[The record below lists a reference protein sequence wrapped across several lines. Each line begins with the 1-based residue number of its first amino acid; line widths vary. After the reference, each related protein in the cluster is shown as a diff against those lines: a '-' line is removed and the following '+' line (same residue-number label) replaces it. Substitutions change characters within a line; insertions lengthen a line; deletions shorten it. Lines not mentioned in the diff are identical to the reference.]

1 MSCSGRWAPIC
12 SGNGGTDVTR
22 ALLISNPAAA
32 RTDARAIG
40 AVRDVLQ
47 GGGWS
52 VELAVTA
59 AAGDAR
65 RLAERGRDEGFDA
78 VLSYGGDGTAMQ
90 IAGAIAGT
98 GIPLGL
104 LPGGTGNVLAG
115 NLRLPREPV
124 AAAQAILRHRPIAI
138 DLGAVSRADGVHY
151 FAVCCGVGFDAMLM
165 QRTDTASKRRWR
177 RAAYVRA
184 ALTSLPDV
192 ASAPVRVT
200 IDGRETRLDA
210 AMVLVCNCA
219 DLMPPLLRIHADI
232 RPDDGVLD
240 VAVLR
245 ATGAWQSIT
254 AFLELLFGG
263 GPRQVWRGRGR
274 TLQVTMDSGA
284 MPAQLDGELIG
295 TTPLEAQVLPGALRV
310 LVDPRDLPRN
320 LTRPAT

>member
-1 MSCSGRWAPIC
+1 M
-12 SGNGGTDVTR
+12 TR

-40 AVRDVLQ
+40 AVRNVLQ

-192 ASAPVRVT
+192 VSAPVRVT
-200 IDGRETRLDA
+200 IDGTETRLDA

-295 TTPLEAQVLPGALRV
+295 TTPLAAQVLPGALRV

-320 LTRPAT
+320 LTRPAP

>member
-1 MSCSGRWAPIC
+1 M
-12 SGNGGTDVTR
+12 TR
-22 ALLISNPAAA
+22 VLLISNPVAA
-32 RTDARAIG
+32 RTDVRAIA
-40 AVRDVLQ
+40 AVRDVLH
-47 GGGWS
+47 GGGWT
-52 VELAVTA
+52 VELAVTT

-65 RLAERGRDEGFDA
+65 RLAQRGRDEGFDA

-90 IAGAIAGT
+90 IAGALAGT

-115 NLRLPREPV
+115 NLRLPRQPV
-124 AAAQAILRHRPIAI
+124 AAAHAILKHRPITI
-138 DLGAVSRADGVHY
+138 DLGTVERADGVHY
-151 FAVCCGVGFDAMLM
+151 FAVCCGAGFDATLM
-165 QRTDTASKRRWR
+165 QRTTTASKRRWR

-184 ALTSLPDV
+184 ALTSLPGV

-200 IDGRETRLDA
+200 VDGVETVLDA

-219 DLMPPLLRIHADI
+219 DLMPPLMRVHADI

-254 AFLELLFGG
+254 AFIELLFGG
-263 GPRQVWRGRGR
+263 RPSQVWRGRGR
-274 TLQVTMDSGA
+274 TIRVTMDNGV

-295 TTPLEAQVLPGALRV
+295 TTPLEAKALPGALRV
-310 LVDPRDLPRN
+310 LVDPDDLPRN
-320 LTRPAT
+320 LTRPAS

>member
-1 MSCSGRWAPIC
+1 M
-12 SGNGGTDVTR
+12 TR

-115 NLRLPREPV
+115 NLRLPRQPV

-151 FAVCCGVGFDAMLM
+151 FAVCCGAGFDAMLM

-200 IDGRETRLDA
+200 IDGTETRLDA

-245 ATGAWQSIT
+245 ATGAWQSLT

-295 TTPLEAQVLPGALRV
+295 TTPLAAQVLPGALRV

>member
-1 MSCSGRWAPIC
+1 M
-12 SGNGGTDVTR
+12 TR
-22 ALLISNPAAA
+22 ALLISNPVAA
-32 RTDARAIG
+32 RTDAGAIA

-47 GGGWS
+47 GGGWT
-52 VELAVTA
+52 VELAVTM

-115 NLRLPREPV
+115 NLRLPRQPV
-124 AAAQAILRHRPIAI
+124 AAAQAILQHRPITI

-151 FAVCCGVGFDAMLM
+151 FAVCCGAGFDATLM

-192 ASAPVRVT
+192 ASVPVRVSV
-200 IDGRETRLDA
+200 DGVATVLDA

-219 DLMPPLLRIHADI
+219 DLMPPWLRVHADI

-254 AFLELLFGG
+254 AAIELLFGG
-263 GPRQVWRGRGR
+263 SPRQVWRGRGR
-274 TLQVTMDSGA
+274 TIAVAMDSGE

-295 TTPLEAQVLPGALRV
+295 ATPLEARALPGALRV

-320 LTRPAT
+320 ITRTAS

>member
-1 MSCSGRWAPIC
+1 M
-12 SGNGGTDVTR
+12 TR
-22 ALLISNPAAA
+22 ALLISNPVAA
-32 RTDARAIG
+32 RADAGAIA
-40 AVRDVLQ
+40 AVRDVLR
-47 GGGWS
+47 GGGWT
-52 VELAVTA
+52 VELAVTT

-115 NLRLPREPV
+115 NLRLPRRPV
-124 AAAQAILRHRPIAI
+124 AAAQAILQHRPIAI
-138 DLGAVSRADGVHY
+138 DLGAVSRADGVHH
-151 FAVCCGVGFDAMLM
+151 FAVCCGAGFDAMLM

-192 ASAPVRVT
+192 ASAPARVT
-200 IDGRETRLDA
+200 VDGVETVLDA

-219 DLMPPLLRIHADI
+219 DLMPPWLRVHAAI

-254 AFLELLFGG
+254 AFIELLFGG
-263 GPRQVWRGRGR
+263 GPSQVWRGRGR
-274 TLQVTMDSGA
+274 TITVTMESGEI
-284 MPAQLDGELIG
+284 PAQLDGELIG
-295 TTPLEAQVLPGALRV
+295 TTPLEARVLPGALRV
-310 LVDPRDLPRN
+310 LVDPRDLPRG
-320 LTRPAT
+320 LTRPVS

>member
-1 MSCSGRWAPIC
+1 M
-12 SGNGGTDVTR
+12 TR

-32 RTDARAIG
+32 RTDERAIT
-40 AVRDVLQ
+40 AVRDVLR
-47 GGGWS
+47 GGGWV

-115 NLRLPREPV
+115 NLRLPRRPV
-124 AAAQAILRHRPIAI
+124 AAAQAILRRTPIAI
-138 DLGAVSRADGVHY
+138 DLGAVARADGVHH
-151 FAVCCGVGFDAMLM
+151 FAVCCGAGFDATLM
-165 QRTDTASKRRWR
+165 QRTDSASKRRWR

-184 ALTSLPDV
+184 ALTALPRV
-192 ASAPVRVT
+192 RSTPVRVT
-200 IDGRETRLDA
+200 IDGAETRLDA

-219 DLMPPLLRIHADI
+219 DLMPPLLRVHDDI

-240 VAVLR
+240 VVVLQ
-245 ATGAWQSIT
+245 ATGAWQSVT
-254 AFLELLFGG
+254 AFVEMLFGG
-263 GPRQVWRGRGR
+263 RRRQVWRGRGR
-274 TLQVTMDSGA
+274 TIRVDSDGGD
-284 MPAQLDGELIG
+284 MPVQLDGEPIG

-320 LTRPAT
+320 IARPLA

>member
-1 MSCSGRWAPIC
+1 
-12 SGNGGTDVTR
+12 VTR
-22 ALLISNPAAA
+22 ALLISNPVAA
-32 RTDARAIG
+32 RADAGAIA
-40 AVRDVLQ
+40 AVRDVLR
-47 GGGWS
+47 GGGWT
-52 VELAVTA
+52 VELAVTT

-115 NLRLPREPV
+115 NLRLPRRPV
-124 AAAQAILRHRPIAI
+124 AAAQAILQHRPIAI
-138 DLGAVSRADGVHY
+138 DLGAVSRADGVHH
-151 FAVCCGVGFDAMLM
+151 FAVCCGAGFDAMLM

-192 ASAPVRVT
+192 ASAPARVT
-200 IDGRETRLDA
+200 VDGVETVLDA

-219 DLMPPLLRIHADI
+219 DLMPPWLRVHAAI

-254 AFLELLFGG
+254 AFIELLFGG
-263 GPRQVWRGRGR
+263 GPSQVWRGRGR
-274 TLQVTMDSGA
+274 TITVTMESGEI
-284 MPAQLDGELIG
+284 PAQLDGELIG
-295 TTPLEAQVLPGALRV
+295 TTPLEARVLPGALRV
-310 LVDPRDLPRN
+310 LVDPRDLPRG
-320 LTRPAT
+320 LTRPVS